1 LLDFN
6 KFEEN
11 IEEYFKKVITEQLF
25 NERNLTAG
33 QIIKSEIEN
42 INNILEGIETMS
54 KILKILFYTGRK
66 TS

>member
-1 LLDFN
+1 MLDFN